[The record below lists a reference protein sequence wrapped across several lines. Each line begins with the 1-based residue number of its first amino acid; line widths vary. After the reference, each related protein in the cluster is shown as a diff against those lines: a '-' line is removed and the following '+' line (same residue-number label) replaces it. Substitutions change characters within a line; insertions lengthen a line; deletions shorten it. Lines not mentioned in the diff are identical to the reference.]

1 MSSEKGPLVPEPGA
15 EAAEAFDET
24 IVVVQPAADDTV
36 VVAQPVA
43 VEDATIVVAHPVGV
57 EQPVVDDAT
66 VVVAL
71 PVPVELPSVEDA
83 TVVVAQPTV
92 EDATVVR
99 PRRARRAESESEPAP
114 PRLRADLKRPTPQPD
129 PEATMISV
137 RTSSRDPA
145 PPVEE
150 PDAELSERAL
160 AKLLFK
166 PPLDPRRRV
175 KESPFPQLEHTLPK
189 RGVSKDMP
197 VVYGVHSEEL
207 AAQPDGKLD
216 LEQRIGAPP
225 TTLAPPPVVREGL
238 PSAAQLNRK
247 FRLLALLG
255 GAGVVVVVAAGL
267 WGIAALAF

>member
-1 MSSEKGPLVPEPGA
+1 
-15 EAAEAFDET
+15 
-24 IVVVQPAADDTV
+24 
-36 VVAQPVA
+36 
-43 VEDATIVVAHPVGV
+43 
-57 EQPVVDDAT
+57 
-66 VVVAL
+66 
-71 PVPVELPSVEDA
+71 
-83 TVVVAQPTV
+83 
-92 EDATVVR
+92 
-99 PRRARRAESESEPAP
+99 
-114 PRLRADLKRPTPQPD
+114 
-129 PEATMISV
+129 MISV

-189 RGVSKDMP
+189 RGVSQSMP
-197 VVYGVHSEEL
+197 VVYGARSEEL
-207 AAQPDGKLD
+207 PVQPEGKLD